1 MEVEKLRVGLLMSDL
16 GYEAQFWKMQSN
28 ASWEIKSEGKLL
40 NDLLLWNDLIIDLET
55 RLERDLGLIVAND
68 LKCSAQ

>member
-1 MEVEKLRVGLLMSDL
+1 
-16 GYEAQFWKMQSN
+16 MQSN